1 MLPVELDRGGATRE
15 CPGGGAGSGGR
26 HIAKLSEFGQ
36 FSDGKLKKNCM
47 ACCERERIRKQPA
60 LQQGVVARAEA
71 ARAAADASPVVLDD
85 ERSSHERHIICAEIL
100 NLANFRSLSASAT
113 VLIFASTRV
122 RIGET
127 SWATAEELLFREATS
142 TWSRRGGAQP
152 SLLHADG
159 SVITGTELRRAG
171 AVLELLYAS
180 DRVHDATGNVESGKG
195 AIEGRLIRAIEE
207 AHGCT
212 AVVRETRGY
221 RACVESHGA
230 LVNKSATARG
240 CAPAAGMWGMAC
252 ALILPQG
259 WQSVSQ
265 WCLMDGAT
273 VHQTAVQ
280 GQAARGS
287 GGSYLLP
294 PLGPKPMPA
303 VSPNGDAWR
312 QPGETSADM
321 LARTVNNRR
330 EWARLKARFAAADD
344 SGSGSSSL
352 SAAVTRPSPRV
363 AGQQQLSFA
372 HRPAAGSAVVTPTP
386 ANLAGRA
393 EDDDDGRADDDDDRG
408 GGDGAGMLSGMPPP
422 FAGYPGFDL
431 YMGGSGGG
439 GSGGGGS
446 GSGGGGNGG
455 GSGRGGTLRPICR
468 YGAACYQKSPWHK
481 AQFEHPAAPDAT
493 AALAR
498 STTPPPRGAISD
510 PPRSA
515 SPVQGREKKA
525 RYL

>member
-15 CPGGGAGSGGR
+15 CPGGRAHSGGR

-47 ACCERERIRKQPA
+47 ACLERERIRKQPA
-60 LQQGVVARAEA
+60 AQQIVVARAEA

-100 NLANFRSLSASAT
+100 NLAIFRSLLASAT

-221 RACVESHGA
+221 RACVVSHGA
-230 LVNKSATARG
+230 LVNKTATARG
-240 CAPAAGMWGMAC
+240 CPPAAGMWGLAC
-252 ALILPQG
+252 ALILPQ
-259 WQSVSQ
+259 
-265 WCLMDGAT
+265 
-273 VHQTAVQ
+273 
-280 GQAARGS
+280 
-287 GGSYLLP
+287 
-294 PLGPKPMPA
+294 K
-303 VSPNGDAWR
+303 
-312 QPGETSADM
+312 
-321 LARTVNNRR
+321 
-330 EWARLKARFAAADD
+330 
-344 SGSGSSSL
+344 
-352 SAAVTRPSPRV
+352 
-363 AGQQQLSFA
+363 
-372 HRPAAGSAVVTPTP
+372 AGSHCHS
-386 ANLAGRA
+386 
-393 EDDDDGRADDDDDRG
+393 
-408 GGDGAGMLSGMPPP
+408 GA
-422 FAGYPGFDL
+422 
-431 YMGGSGGG
+431 
-439 GSGGGGS
+439 
-446 GSGGGGNGG
+446 
-455 GSGRGGTLRPICR
+455 
-468 YGAACYQKSPWHK
+468 
-481 AQFEHPAAPDAT
+481 
-493 AALAR
+493 
-498 STTPPPRGAISD
+498 
-510 PPRSA
+510 
-515 SPVQGREKKA
+515 
-525 RYL
+525 

>member
-142 TWSRRGGAQP
+142 TWSRRGGGGGAHP

-240 CAPAAGMWGMAC
+240 CSPADGMWGLVC

-321 LARTVNNRR
+321 LARAVKNRC

-352 SAAVTRPSPRV
+352 SAAVMMPSPRV

-372 HRPAAGSAVVTPTP
+372 RRPAAGSAV
-386 ANLAGRA
+386 
-393 EDDDDGRADDDDDRG
+393 
-408 GGDGAGMLSGMPPP
+408 
-422 FAGYPGFDL
+422 
-431 YMGGSGGG
+431 
-439 GSGGGGS
+439 
-446 GSGGGGNGG
+446 
-455 GSGRGGTLRPICR
+455 
-468 YGAACYQKSPWHK
+468 W
-481 AQFEHPAAPDAT
+481 
-493 AALAR
+493 
-498 STTPPPRGAISD
+498 
-510 PPRSA
+510 
-515 SPVQGREKKA
+515 
-525 RYL
+525 